1 MTRPFPDPIASVAAL
16 DEPTRRRLY
25 DFVVRAGRPVG
36 RDEAS
41 AAVGVARPTAAFH
54 LDRLADEG
62 LLDVVHQR
70 ISGRTGPGAGRPAKL
85 YLRPSRD
92 VEVSLPQRRYELVG
106 EVLAAAIDAAETAG
120 TSVRQAV
127 ADRARQVGRD
137 LGSTTGSG
145 DVVAVLE
152 GLGFEPRT
160 EDPTV
165 TLGNCPFHKLA
176 RRHTDLVCTLN
187 LHLVEGLLDS
197 LGAPDLRARLDP
209 ADGRCC
215 VVIEGVAPTA
225 P

>member
-25 DFVVRAGRPVG
+25 HFVVRAGRPVG

-41 AAVGVARPTAAFH
+41 AALGVARPTAAFH

-62 LLDVVHQR
+62 LLDVVRQR

-92 VEVSLPQRRYELVG
+92 IEVSLPQRRYELVG
-106 EVLAAAIDAAETAG
+106 EVLAAAIDEAETTG
-120 TSVRQAV
+120 VSVGQAV
-127 ADRARQVGRD
+127 ADRAREVGHD
-137 LGSTTGSG
+137 LGSTGSG
-145 DVVAVLE
+145 DAVAVLE

-165 TLGNCPFHKLA
+165 TLGNCPFHNLA

-197 LGAPDLRARLDP
+197 LGASDLRARLDP

-215 VVIEGVAPTA
+215 VVIEEVAPPA